1 MVASD
6 FSDEQGGRTMWTG
19 NASRRPGEDPGT
31 SKLEHVMMVAESPDP
46 SSQVA
51 AGRAAEHEAGP
62 VIGAMGTDRRA
73 VSGWLIHRSARMN
86 IGAARR

>member
-1 MVASD
+1 
-6 FSDEQGGRTMWTG
+6 MWTG

-73 VSGWLIHRSARMN
+73 GPARLADPLCD
-86 IGAARR
+86 IFAYGVIY